1 MKTIFQVSD
10 KVFDHLYGWGQVLS
24 VKSMEGAAPIT
35 QVAFTSQMDIMY
47 YHHNGALISI
57 PNSNPTL
64 SFTEYTLK
72 GFSQERHETL
82 PEKGDVVW
90 VRDCESE
97 EWTIAYFIE
106 KQDNCYLINLF
117 NPHNEGHEIC
127 YKFLTTVNPHK
138 K

>member
-1 MKTIFQVSD
+1 MKTIFKPND
-10 KVFDHLYGWGQVLS
+10 KVFDYNFGWGEVLRIKDDGS
-24 VKSMEGAAPIT
+24 LYVK
-35 QVAFTSQMDIMY
+35 FRNKY
-47 YHHNGALISI
+47 YFIYESSGKFSPFYI
-57 PNSNPTL
+57 NPTL
-64 SFTEYTLK
+64 SFTEYTIK
-72 GFSQERHETL
+72 GFSQERPETL

-127 YKFLTTVNPHK
+127 YKFLKTQNPYK

>member
-1 MKTIFQVSD
+1 MKTIF
-10 KVFDHLYGWGQVLS
+10 KVGDRVYDAHYGWGTITVIYQKILY
-24 VKSMEGAAPIT
+24 PIT
-35 QVAFTSQMDIMY
+35 VEFTFESIMY
-47 YHHNGALISI
+47 LNDGRRQATEKVS
-57 PNSNPTL
+57 L
-64 SFTEYTLK
+64 SFVEYDFVNG
-72 GFSQERHETL
+72 GFSQKRPEML

-127 YKFLTTVNPHK
+127 YKYLTIVNPYK

>member
-1 MKTIFQVSD
+1 MKTIFEVGD
-10 KVFDHLYGWGQVLS
+10 RVYDAHYGWGTITVIYQKILY
-24 VKSMEGAAPIT
+24 PIT
-35 QVAFTSQMDIMY
+35 VEFTFESIMY
-47 YHHNGALISI
+47 LNDGRRQATEKVS
-57 PNSNPTL
+57 L
-64 SFTEYTLK
+64 SFVEYDFVNG
-72 GFSQERHETL
+72 GFSQKRPESL